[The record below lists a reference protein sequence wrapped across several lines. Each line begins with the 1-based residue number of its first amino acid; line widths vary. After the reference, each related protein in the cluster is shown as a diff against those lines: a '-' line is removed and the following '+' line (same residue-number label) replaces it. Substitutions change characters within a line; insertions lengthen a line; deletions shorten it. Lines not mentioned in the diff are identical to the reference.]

1 MTRARWTKSRGEGCE
16 GACRGGRWWWARG
29 LMGGQDGLDV
39 GGHQELTDRG
49 HDVCI
54 YAPRAVTRT
63 RLATRLRGSERG
75 QKQKAGPLSPTSTS
89 ECQSSRQTIWVPR
102 GRYRG
107 GGGVLDWMG
116 GEGGYG
122 KNQAKL
128 DREALEYLDVEV
140 RYVPKNHVVLG
151 HHRSARSRIRP
162 QKPTRGTLDDWE
174 KM

>member
-1 MTRARWTKSRGEGCE
+1 M
-16 GACRGGRWWWARG
+16 
-29 LMGGQDGLDV
+29 
-39 GGHQELTDRG
+39 
-49 HDVCI
+49 CI

-63 RLATRLRGSERG
+63 RPATRLWGSERG

-102 GRYRG
+102 GAGTEG
-107 GGGVLDWMG
+107 GGWRSRLDG

-151 HHRSARSRIRP
+151 DHRSARSRIRP

-174 KM
+174 KI